1 MALTGEGADEWLAG
15 YPWYKVNR
23 VLGLLDVVPG
33 LPLSQW
39 LRRALPAADRRA
51 AASLATTSQTVAGRS
66 AATTPGSTSTA

>member
-23 VLGLLDVVPG
+23 VLGYLDVSPA

-39 LRRALPAADRRA
+39 LRAAVA
-51 AASLATTSQTVAGRS
+51 AG
-66 AATTPGSTSTA
+66 